1 LDIPT
6 KYSFSDEVKL
16 LYEIPRFDGSIVK
29 FYENFMIELK
39 QKHNLVHKFYPD
51 GSIISIFPN
60 RDIRLVSNSA
70 DAFYKF
76 RNVGINVFDY
86 YENDYSLFKY
96 RNGTI
101 EKIFRNG
108 MRIIKNPY
116 SSEIIIITFNDKE
129 YTRNQSGKFVLAK
142 TKKFI

>member
-1 LDIPT
+1 MREFIRESSTKHTKLDIPT

-16 LYEIPRFDGSIVK
+16 LYEIPRFDGSRVK

-76 RNVGINVFDY
+76 RILLNHFLRI
-86 YENDYSLFKY
+86 KY
-96 RNGTI
+96 MPFT
-101 EKIFRNG
+101 
-108 MRIIKNPY
+108 M
-116 SSEIIIITFNDKE
+116 S
-129 YTRNQSGKFVLAK
+129 
-142 TKKFI
+142 